1 MGPPVT
7 EDGASMYHTAPVM
20 RSQPMQLP
28 KIGPKTLSARQMA
41 QLSARLAVPR
51 ALVTDLSFGEEIV
64 HETLNR
70 HRKKVLDQDR
80 LDLLAAPRRRG
91 ASCMA
96 WGAEKPDPLLTTG
109 MSGVDGDS
117 ESFGMKFSSRR
128 NMQETGSS
136 FRSNRSNRSKEGS
149 SGEERQVRLQD
160 IVDRLA
166 TPKGPRTEPK
176 TTGDKIL
183 AQAKEANSQKKID
196 VHMLSA
202 RLSSPK
208 ASHPGPIPLGD
219 KLILEAMQK
228 SKNKKVD
235 RNRILFLAVPTKPGA
250 SSHSCR
256 RPVQSSQDGKK
267 SEGYA
272 AAAAPAA
279 AAAALE
285 D

>member
-7 EDGASMYHTAPVM
+7 EDGASMYHTAPVI
-20 RSQPMQLP
+20 RSQPVQLP

-51 ALVTDLSFGEEIV
+51 ALVTELSFGEELV

-80 LDLLAAPRRRG
+80 LDLLAAPRKRG

-109 MSGVDGDS
+109 MSGVDGDG
-117 ESFGMKFSSRR
+117 ECLGMKFSSRR

-136 FRSNRSNRSKEGS
+136 FRSNRSKEES
-149 SGEERQVRLQD
+149 LGEERQVRLQN

-208 ASHPGPIPLGD
+208 APRPGPIPLGD
-219 KLILEAMQK
+219 KLIREALQK
-228 SKNKKVD
+228 SKNRKVD
-235 RNRILFLAVPTKPGA
+235 RDRILFLAVPTKPGT

-267 SEGYA
+267 SEGN
-272 AAAAPAA
+272 
-279 AAAALE
+279 AALE